1 MDAERRPHGLVRV
14 DAAPRGGR
22 RDVGERRAVG
32 GVERKCVGK
41 GHVGGGREG
50 AERVAGADGKASSII
65 CTEPDLVL
73 GHHRCSHASRHEEPA
88 GGARIDS
95 LRDAA
100 ELDPGRTEDTGV
112 CPAVPDVD
120 ALLPEER
127 VAVVEAHGWLP
138 APEPVSYP
146 QGVIA
151 AQPQEERKPV
161 LLLRQSDQPS
171 TEGRREQEGG
181 GSMRGGEGG
190 GQERLKSEASSKIS
204 EQVVWVETARVAGR
218 CSLISIQFWVTALLV
233 LRVLFLC
240 SCAPVL
246 LLRRAGASL
255 WLRRSAL
262 SKKNLRGP
270 PEKLA
275 KKLMATRVW
284 AMEPIEYSLSGM
296 ILGSSMYLLRMGTGG
311 MVSKE
316 KTRRREDEEEG
327 RGGGGRK
334 RREEEGGETVDG
346 EKGGRREE
354 GGKGR
359 G

>member
-161 LLLRQSDQPS
+161 LLPVAGRICPQLQERSLVEDLRAGGVGRDRACSRTLQLDLDPVLGHS
-171 TEGRREQEGG
+171 TARTPRPLPLQLCPGPPAQEGG
-181 GSMRGGEGG
+181 G
-190 GQERLKSEASSKIS
+190 
-204 EQVVWVETARVAGR
+204 VA
-218 CSLISIQFWVTALLV
+218 LV
-233 LRVLFLC
+233 
-240 SCAPVL
+240 
-246 LLRRAGASL
+246 
-255 WLRRSAL
+255 
-262 SKKNLRGP
+262 
-270 PEKLA
+270 
-275 KKLMATRVW
+275 
-284 AMEPIEYSLSGM
+284 
-296 ILGSSMYLLRMGTGG
+296 
-311 MVSKE
+311 
-316 KTRRREDEEEG
+316 EEE
-327 RGGGGRK
+327 RTVK
-334 RREEEGGETVDG
+334 EEPSRTAGETGEEVDG
-346 EKGGRREE
+346 DE
-354 GGKGR
+354 GVGDGAD
-359 G
+359 